1 MSDTRP
7 APYPADTRAKGW
19 RFELDYEQIEQSG
32 TWAAAMTAALD
43 GLPLARP
50 FLLAM
55 WYAAWKQVPCGSLP
69 TDDRE
74 LAGAIGIPSAVFAE
88 YREVLLRG
96 WWLADDGRLYHD
108 TIAKRVLEMM
118 GKRRSDS
125 DRQAAKRA
133 KDAASHVEHTE
144 THDGVTRD
152 IDVTQTGVGAE
163 SSTDHRPPNTSS
175 PTVKKR
181 RRRQAGPQADVEVV
195 AADALVA
202 AGFDAATATEFIA
215 VKAMRGAPLTPRAWA
230 DHLRESDKAGW
241 TPLQAAEKVLGK
253 TWKGFEA
260 KYVANEPRPSSGTQV
275 LSFRERDQQAA
286 AARVSEMT
294 GGRVSARPTQQL
306 TEVFDA
312 TTATPRLVG

>member
-1 MSDTRP
+1 MREVRP

-88 YREVLLRG
+88 YRDVLLRG
-96 WWLADDGRLYHD
+96 WWLAEDGRLYHD
-108 TIAKRVLEMM
+108 TLTTRVIEMM

-133 KDAASHVEHTE
+133 KDAASHAY
-144 THDGVTRD
+144 VTRD
-152 IDVTQTGVGAE
+152 TDGSHANVRCE

-175 PTVKKR
+175 PPTGEKKPPRKRDAGPSCPEDVDTQVWSDWLELRRKKR
-181 RRRQAGPQADVEVV
+181 APVTTTVLDGARSEAGKAGLTFEDFLRVWCRRGTQGLEADWLRPNERAGPVRSITSTDRKSRQLET
-195 AADALVA
+195 AAL
-202 AGFDAATATEFIA
+202 
-215 VKAMRGAPLTPRAWA
+215 
-230 DHLRESDKAGW
+230 
-241 TPLQAAEKVLGK
+241 
-253 TWKGFEA
+253 
-260 KYVANEPRPSSGTQV
+260 
-275 LSFRERDQQAA
+275 
-286 AARVSEMT
+286 MT
-294 GGRVSARPTQQL
+294 G
-306 TEVFDA
+306 A
-312 TTATPRLVG
+312 TRQPENEIIDVTPRLVAS